1 MSDIICNHEF
11 NLEMDFSWKSIHL
24 LDYARYYNSSS
35 SSCIIAPINSCQQSI
50 PIEVIFQTCYSAKM
64 LRKVYKFKKKYG
76 KLHSFQEVH
85 FKLKS
90 VQASKLHLYVRQDKI
105 ASLYYGIHKMI
116 KNRTAS
122 AYASVPKITMQL
134 SLNEL
139 LHNRELKKSEKK
151 SKSIYNFE
159 QKTACG
165 IRFTRFFPKNYQITK
180 LPLEQTFIEQSFKN
194 CYSHVLKRIG
204 TL

>member
-1 MSDIICNHEF
+1 
-11 NLEMDFSWKSIHL
+11 
-24 LDYARYYNSSS
+24 
-35 SSCIIAPINSCQQSI
+35 
-50 PIEVIFQTCYSAKM
+50 
-64 LRKVYKFKKKYG
+64 
-76 KLHSFQEVH
+76 
-85 FKLKS
+85 
-90 VQASKLHLYVRQDKI
+90 
-105 ASLYYGIHKMI
+105 MI

-165 IRFTRFFPKNYQITK
+165 IRFTRFFPKNY
-180 LPLEQTFIEQSFKN
+180 
-194 CYSHVLKRIG
+194 
-204 TL
+204 

>member
-1 MSDIICNHEF
+1 
-11 NLEMDFSWKSIHL
+11 
-24 LDYARYYNSSS
+24 
-35 SSCIIAPINSCQQSI
+35 
-50 PIEVIFQTCYSAKM
+50 
-64 LRKVYKFKKKYG
+64 
-76 KLHSFQEVH
+76 
-85 FKLKS
+85 
-90 VQASKLHLYVRQDKI
+90 
-105 ASLYYGIHKMI
+105 MI

-165 IRFTRFFPKNYQITK
+165 IRFIRFFPKNY
-180 LPLEQTFIEQSFKN
+180 
-194 CYSHVLKRIG
+194 
-204 TL
+204 